1 MTTNTT
7 SFFTEAP
14 AIAEKRFYPESTFI
28 FWWEKVFLT
37 ILVVILGMIGNLL
50 SFILLSRQRF
60 RNSAAG
66 FYMRALSLSDAG
78 VMIGLV
84 GNHTMRMYQVQIYSA
99 IYCKIIYFIIKWLMA
114 VSDWILGAMCL
125 ERSIAVSFPLKS
137 KAFLKPRNNRIALGV
152 ILAMLALYYS
162 YVFEAYGLKHGV
174 CRTVSMSYPVAIRA
188 MVDYT
193 LVLVPMFLIISSNI
207 IIIVCIVR
215 AARHQLTLTGSSDT
229 TVANSTQSSLIAML
243 ISISVAFVVLKSPYY
258 LIKVILPAS
267 LTKKVG
273 YVFVTREDAVYRMML
288 GIFTIN
294 MYVNHAVNFYLYM
307 LSGKEYRKELK
318 MMITSL
324 CKRAPDDK
332 MEMSNTVSITLST
345 TGTK

>member
-1 MTTNTT
+1 MSMTTNTT
-7 SFFTEAP
+7 SFFTEAS

-84 GNHTMRMYQVQIYSA
+84 GNHTMRMYQVQIHSA

-162 YVFEAYGLKHGV
+162 YVFEAYGLKQGV
-174 CRTVSMSYPVAIRA
+174 CRTVSMSYPVAIRT

-207 IIIVCIVR
+207 VIIVCIVR

-229 TVANSTQSSLIAML
+229 NSTQSSLIAML
-243 ISISVAFVVLKSPYY
+243 ISISFAFVVLKSPYY

-324 CKRAPDDK
+324 CKRGTANK
-332 MEMSNTVSITLST
+332 MEMSNTTSITIST
-345 TGTK
+345 TDTK